1 MSDSDVFKLPTRKS
15 RRGSKS
21 IRNLRPSNKAIEEKE
36 SGDSQVELIKKSK
49 ADDVVVVPVI
59 EKNVAAEKTEEF
71 DEEIKEADDNDVTQ
85 DTPFVPVTDDLRD
98 DGIKRIREAGGKAP
112 KDSFR
117 GSLREGDNAYDLII
131 SDDKIR
137 MTWNKTKNSS
147 TMSGE
152 RIWGHAHSKSIFPE
166 HVTELDYYEMD
177 KKQKGRW
184 DIACCSFRCPRVGCC
199 KIQCPKY
206 QRKKMIKP
214 AVVEPCR
221 CELPRCSICSGLN
234 PLTAF
239 IHVCII
245 GFCFFG
251 WYNSMKAG
259 VKSGAFNMMPA
270 FKNFLYAAGYLVFL
284 LL

>member
-1 MSDSDVFKLPTRKS
+1 MPTRKS

-71 DEEIKEADDNDVTQ
+71 DEEIKEADDNDNPRPPFV
-85 DTPFVPVTDDLRD
+85 DLPFVPVTDDLRD

-147 TMSGE
+147 TMSGK
-152 RIWGHAHSKSIFPE
+152 RIWG
-166 HVTELDYYEMD
+166 T
-177 KKQKGRW
+177 
-184 DIACCSFRCPRVGCC
+184 CS
-199 KIQCPKY
+199 
-206 QRKKMIKP
+206 
-214 AVVEPCR
+214 
-221 CELPRCSICSGLN
+221 
-234 PLTAF
+234 
-239 IHVCII
+239 
-245 GFCFFG
+245 
-251 WYNSMKAG
+251 
-259 VKSGAFNMMPA
+259 
-270 FKNFLYAAGYLVFL
+270 
-284 LL
+284 